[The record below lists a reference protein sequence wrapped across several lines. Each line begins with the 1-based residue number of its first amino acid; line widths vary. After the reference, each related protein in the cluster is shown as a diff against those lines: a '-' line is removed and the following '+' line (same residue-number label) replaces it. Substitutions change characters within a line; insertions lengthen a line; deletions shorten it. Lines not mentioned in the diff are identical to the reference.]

1 MRQTCRRACAGIA
14 ARRPGRGGAV
24 LRALV
29 AAVLAAVAWGAHP
42 AQSASAQTAVYLNAP
57 NIRQDKPLDCEA
69 ASLQIAL
76 AVAGYNVSQDTIF
89 NRLPQDGRAA
99 VVANG
104 AAQRWGDP
112 YTAFVGNVYGA
123 EANFTGYGVYYQP
136 IVNVAAAVGASA
148 DGHTGWTVPAI
159 EAQIRRGASVI
170 VWVNNNYT
178 TTGVRYW
185 TAWDGRSI
193 PYTTHEHTLVAI
205 GFDSV
210 AQTVT
215 SVDVGNGSRVTF
227 SEGGYASLLTTFGG
241 MGVAVSPPFHGA
253 TIAAQVSAGQPAGLV
268 AINES
273 SVWVMPSAGTK
284 FSAPSRWSGTAV
296 YGRRATLAA
305 DVNGDGNAD
314 LVAVDDSS
322 TRVMTSNGSRFGT
335 PTYWSHA
342 LFYGT
347 IDTVAADVTGDH
359 KADLIAINESS
370 VYVMRSTGSGF
381 SAPVAWSGAAFYGSL
396 ATVAADV
403 NGDGMADLVAI
414 NTNSVW
420 VMLST
425 GHGFMPPA
433 LWSNARFYGS
443 IDTVAADVTGTG
455 RSDLLA
461 INGNSVYVMLP
472 NLGGTRFLA
481 PTQWSHVPFYGSR
494 LTIAA
499 DVSGDK
505 KADLVAVNDNGSWVM
520 TAGTSSFS
528 APAAWSHTPFYGT

>member
-1 MRQTCRRACAGIA
+1 MS
-14 ARRPGRGGAV
+14 ARRPGRRGTV
-24 LRALV
+24 LRGLIAAL
-29 AAVLAAVAWGAHP
+29 LAAVAWGAHP
-42 AQSASAQTAVYLNAP
+42 ALSASAQTAVYLNAP

-69 ASLQIAL
+69 ASLQVAL
-76 AVAGYNVSQDTIF
+76 AVAGYNVGQDTIF
-89 NRLPQDGRAA
+89 NRLPQDARPAI
-99 VVANG
+99 VANG

-136 IVNVAAAVGASA
+136 IVNVAAGVGASA

-170 VWVNNNYT
+170 VWVNNDYT
-178 TTGVRYW
+178 ATGVRYW

-210 AQTVT
+210 AQTIT

-253 TIAAQVSAGQPAGLV
+253 TVAAKVSATQPAGLV
-268 AINES
+268 AINEG
-273 SVWVMPSAGTK
+273 SVRVMRSTGTK
-284 FSAPSRWSGTAV
+284 FSMPTTWSGTAV
-296 YGRRATLAA
+296 HGRRATLVA
-305 DVNGDGNAD
+305 DVTGDGAAD

-322 TRVMTSNGSRFGT
+322 TRVMTASGSSFSA
-335 PTYWSHA
+335 PTYWSHG

-359 KADLIAINESS
+359 KADLIAINEHS
-370 VYVMRSTGSGF
+370 VYVMRSTGSGL

-425 GHGFMPPA
+425 GKGFRPPA
-433 LWSNARFYGS
+433 LWSSARFYGS
-443 IDTVAADVTGTG
+443 IDTVAADVNGDG

-461 INGNSVYVMLP
+461 INGSSVYVMLS
-472 NLGGTRFLA
+472 NLAGTRFLA
-481 PTQWSHVPFYGSR
+481 PAPWSHVPFYGSR
-494 LTIAA
+494 VTIAA
-499 DVSGDK
+499 DVSGDA
-505 KADLVAVNDNGSWVM
+505 KADLVAVNDSGSWVM
-520 TAGTSSFS
+520 TAGTSSFNP
-528 APAAWSHTPFYGT
+528 PAAWSHTPFYGT

>member
-1 MRQTCRRACAGIA
+1 MS
-14 ARRPGRGGAV
+14 ARRPGRRDAV
-24 LRALV
+24 LRGLIAAL
-29 AAVLAAVAWGAHP
+29 LAAVAWGAHP
-42 AQSASAQTAVYLNAP
+42 VQPASAQTAVYLNAP

-89 NRLPQDGRAA
+89 NRLPQDARPA

-123 EANFTGYGVYYQP
+123 EANFTGYGVYSQP
-136 IVNVAAAVGASA
+136 IVNVAAGVGASA
-148 DGHTGWTVPAI
+148 DGRSGWTVPAI

-178 TTGVRYW
+178 ATGVRYW

-241 MGVAVSPPFHGA
+241 MGVVVSPPFRGA
-253 TIAAQVSAGQPAGLV
+253 TVAAQVTAGQPAGLV
-268 AINES
+268 AINEG
-273 SVWVMPSAGTK
+273 SVWVMPSMGTT
-284 FSAPSRWSGTAV
+284 FSAPTRWSGTTV
-296 YGRRATLAA
+296 YGRRATVTA
-305 DVNGDGNAD
+305 DVTGDGAAD
-314 LVAVDDSS
+314 LVAVDNSS
-322 TRVMTSNGSRFGT
+322 TRVMTSNGSHFGT
-335 PTYWSHA
+335 PTYWSHG

-347 IDTVAADVTGDH
+347 IDTVAADVSGDH
-359 KADLIAINESS
+359 KADLVAINGNS
-370 VYVMRSTGSGF
+370 VYVMKSTGSGF

-403 NGDGMADLVAI
+403 NGDGKADLVAI

-420 VMLST
+420 VMLSR
-425 GHGFMPPA
+425 GNGFSPPA

-443 IDTVAADVTGTG
+443 IDTVAADVKGNG
-455 RSDLLA
+455 RSGLLA

-472 NLGGTRFLA
+472 NLAGTRFLP
-481 PTQWSHVPFYGSR
+481 PTQWSHVRFYGSR
-494 LTIAA
+494 FTIAA
-499 DVSGDK
+499 DVSGDA
-505 KADLVAVNDNGSWVM
+505 KADLVAVNDSGSWVM
-520 TAGTSSFS
+520 TAGTSSFKP
-528 APAAWSHTPFYGT
+528 PAAWSHTPFYGT

>member
-1 MRQTCRRACAGIA
+1 MS
-14 ARRPGRGGAV
+14 ARRPGRRGAV
-24 LRALV
+24 LRGLIAAL
-29 AAVLAAVAWGAHP
+29 LGAVAWGAHP
-42 AQSASAQTAVYLNAP
+42 ALSADAQTAVYLNAP

-69 ASLQIAL
+69 ASLQVAL
-76 AVAGYNVSQDTIF
+76 AVAGYGVSQDTIF
-89 NRLPQDGRAA
+89 SRLPQDARPA
-99 VVANG
+99 VVVNG

-136 IVNVAAAVGASA
+136 IVNVAAGVGASA

-170 VWVNNNYT
+170 VWVNNDYT
-178 TTGVRYW
+178 VTGVRYW

-210 AQTVT
+210 AQTIT

-241 MGVAVSPPFHGA
+241 MGVSVSPPFHGA
-253 TIAAQVSAGQPAGLV
+253 TVAAQVSTGQPAGLV
-268 AINES
+268 AINEG
-273 SVWVMPSAGTK
+273 SVWVMQSAVTK
-284 FSAPSRWSGTAV
+284 FSAPARWSGTAV
-296 YGRRATLAA
+296 HGRRATVAA
-305 DVNGDGNAD
+305 DVTGDGAAD

-322 TRVMTSNGSRFGT
+322 TRVMTASGSSFSA
-335 PTYWSHA
+335 PTYWSHG

-359 KADLIAINESS
+359 KADLIAINEHS
-370 VYVMRSTGSGF
+370 VYVMRSTGTGF

-425 GHGFMPPA
+425 GKGFKPPA

-443 IDTVAADVTGTG
+443 IDTVAADVTGNG
-455 RSDLLA
+455 RSGLLA

-472 NLGGTRFLA
+472 NLAGTRFLA
-481 PTQWSHVPFYGSR
+481 PKQWSHVPFYGSR
-494 LTIAA
+494 VTIAA
-499 DVSGDK
+499 DVSGDT
-505 KADLVAVNDNGSWVM
+505 KADLVAVNDSGSWVM
-520 TAGTSSFS
+520 TAGASSFNP
-528 APAAWSHTPFYGT
+528 PAAWSHTPFYGT